1 MKRTESWCKG
11 LVKKETF
18 VFITRNLE
26 HIELVETTTLFGR
39 WTIKE
44 ETREVYLP
52 NLKTLDPEKLRVI
65 AEAYEEL
72 HETTRRLKKF
82 DSI

>member
-1 MKRTESWCKG
+1 MKRTESLLNG

-18 VFITRNLE
+18 VFISRNLE
-26 HIELVETTTLFGR
+26 HIELVETTTLFGFWNVR
-39 WTIKE
+39 E
-44 ETREVYLP
+44 VTREVYLP

-72 HETTRRLKKF
+72 HEVSRRLKKF
-82 DSI
+82 DKI